1 MERWNLTGGG
11 NPSRTVP
18 IFDTGYCF
26 AGGGSVGLERGQHCG
41 DRALLILLVANNSSI
56 VHLKKLWMEGFS
68 SLNARSVCLMPVQ
81 PPTLCAFIIFGPV
94 LLAVYIAQHCQ
105 SRWESQAGASDD
117 GAAWRPT

>member
-1 MERWNLTGGG
+1 M
-11 NPSRTVP
+11 
-18 IFDTGYCF
+18 
-26 AGGGSVGLERGQHCG
+26 GLERGQHCG
-41 DRALLILLVANNSSI
+41 DRALLILLDANNSSI

-81 PPTLCAFIIFGPV
+81 LPTLCAFIIFGPV